1 MSRIIGI
8 DLGTTN
14 SCVSIVENGAPIII
28 PNAEGNRTTPSAVAF
43 KDGEF
48 VVGEAAKRQ
57 IIINPNSVLS
67 FKSKMGTGF
76 KYNISGKKYYAQ
88 ELSTILLKSLKK
100 QAEDYLGEPVTNAV
114 ITVPARFD
122 QAARE
127 ATRSAAIEAGLSVE
141 RVIAE
146 PTAAALAYHLDKLD
160 EYQTILVYDLGGGTF
175 DVTLLTIDNGVCEVS
190 ATAGNSQ
197 LGGDNFDEYL
207 TKHLVKKIERE
218 HGVKIKTDKMI
229 MRRVREAAE
238 KAKRELSSTL
248 ATDITLPFLT
258 VKNNEPIHFNTTLT
272 RDEFDEITKPLVLQ
286 TRDCLLQ
293 VFIETGLEFSD
304 IDKVILV
311 GGSTRIPAIQKMV
324 KEITGLEPFKG
335 INPDEAVAV
344 GAAVQGAVLS
354 GDLEGIVLV
363 DVTSLTLGLA
373 ISGGLFS
380 PLVPKNTPIPTSFS
394 KTFTTAFDNQTTVTL
409 DVYQG
414 ERKFASDNRLLGTLQ
429 LRDLPEQPAG
439 HPKIEVTFNID
450 ANGIV
455 SVSAKDKATGRMRTA
470 ILQSELNLS
479 KDEKEE
485 MIHKAEAHAEED
497 AAKAKEVEDISYAES
512 VIKLAYNTILSL
524 NAEVKANELER
535 VKALTKELESILHSE
550 NKAKLRESTEYLR
563 NALGLLLANKA
574 MYDLELREELV

>member
-190 ATAGNSQ
+190 ATAGNAQ

-574 MYDLELREELV
+574 MYDLEFREELV